1 MKNCS
6 IELYYNLS
14 ENIKLYVAN
23 KGLIILNIFKH
34 RCTWSLN
41 VFFLLLLLLFIIIII
56 YYYYLLLLLLLLFL
70 MLFIIVI
77 SSL

>member
-41 VFFLLLLLLFIIIII
+41 VFLLLLLLLFIIIII
-56 YYYYLLLLLLLLFL
+56 YYYYLLLLLLLFL